1 MINLQN
7 TIFQTLPQ
15 KIIKLLISYPE
26 QTFYERQIANSAKIS
41 IGGAN
46 QALQALTNFGL
57 IKKET
62 KGRMH
67 FYQINLDNPLIKQI
81 KIINNLIIL
90 QKILNKIKP
99 YALKIILFG
108 SAADGV
114 NLQASDFDIY
124 IESNK
129 PDKIEKIIN
138 ASAWRDTIQPIIKN
152 PVAAEKFATENPT
165 LWQEINH
172 GLVIFEEGNGSRV

>member
-7 TIFQTLPQ
+7 IIFQTLPQ
-15 KIIKLLISYPE
+15 KIIKLLISHPE
-26 QTFYERQIANSAKIS
+26 QTFYERQIANLAKIS

-46 QALQALTNFGL
+46 QCLQTLTNFDL
-57 IKKET
+57 LKKET

-67 FYQINLDNPLIKQI
+67 FYQVNLNNPLIKQL

-99 YALKIILFG
+99 HTLKIILFG
-108 SAADGV
+108 SAADGA

-124 IESNK
+124 IESNE
-129 PDKIEKIIN
+129 PDRVESIIN
-138 ASAWRDTIQPIIKN
+138 ASAWRNTIQPIIKD
-152 PVAAEKFATENPT
+152 PVVAEKFATENPA

-172 GLVIFEEGNGSRV
+172 GLVIYEEGHGSRV